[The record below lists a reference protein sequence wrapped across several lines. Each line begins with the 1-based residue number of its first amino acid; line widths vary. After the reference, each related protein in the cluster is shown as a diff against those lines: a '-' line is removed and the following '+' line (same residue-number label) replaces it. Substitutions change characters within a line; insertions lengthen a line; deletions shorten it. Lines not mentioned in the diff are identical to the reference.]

1 MRVLV
6 AGGAGYVGSHVL
18 RALVA
23 AGWEAVVLDNL
34 STGHAAAV
42 ARATGGRAELVVG
55 NVGDCELVRDV
66 LISRKI
72 GAVVHCA
79 AASLV
84 GESMANPSK
93 YWRNNVQEAI
103 GLLDA
108 MVLAGVDKI
117 VFSSSAAV
125 YGEPVAVPIEETHPK
140 SPTST
145 YGMTKL
151 AIEHMLQSYSAAH
164 SMRCV
169 SLRYFNAAGADEPG
183 DIGEAHNPET
193 HLIPIVLQAAL
204 EQRAEV
210 RVFGTDYDTPDGTC
224 VRDYIHVSDLADAHV
239 LALQRMHEME
249 MSGRAA
255 RAEAFNLGSG
265 TGFTVRQVIECAR
278 EVVGTEATIRAV
290 DGQRRPGDP
299 AVLVASSER
308 AKSEL
313 GWAPRRTSLA
323 EIVQSAW
330 KWHRAHP
337 HGYSG

>member
-1 MRVLV
+1 MGATAVRP
-6 AGGAGYVGSHVL
+6 GAGSRVTNAAGRRWENEAAGYGLGMDMAGRRIGSHVL

-72 GAVVHCA
+72 DAVVHCA

-164 SMRCV
+164 SMRW
-169 SLRYFNAAGADEPG
+169 YFNAAG
-183 DIGEAHNPET
+183 
-193 HLIPIVLQAAL
+193 L
-204 EQRAEV
+204 
-210 RVFGTDYDTPDGTC
+210 
-224 VRDYIHVSDLADAHV
+224 
-239 LALQRMHEME
+239 
-249 MSGRAA
+249 
-255 RAEAFNLGSG
+255 
-265 TGFTVRQVIECAR
+265 
-278 EVVGTEATIRAV
+278 
-290 DGQRRPGDP
+290 
-299 AVLVASSER
+299 
-308 AKSEL
+308 
-313 GWAPRRTSLA
+313 TSLRYRRG
-323 EIVQSAW
+323 S
-330 KWHRAHP
+330 
-337 HGYSG
+337 

>member
-1 MRVLV
+1 METS
-6 AGGAGYVGSHVL
+6 GL
-18 RALVA
+18 RA
-23 AGWEAVVLDNL
+23 
-34 STGHAAAV
+34 
-42 ARATGGRAELVVG
+42 RA
-55 NVGDCELVRDV
+55 DV

-72 GAVVHCA
+72 DAVVHCA

-210 RVFGTDYDTPDGTC
+210 RVFVPTTIPDGTC
-224 VRDYIHVSDLADAHV
+224 VRDYIHVSDRPTPTCWRCKGCTRWRC
-239 LALQRMHEME
+239 QPGGT
-249 MSGRAA
+249 SG
-255 RAEAFNLGSG
+255 S
-265 TGFTVRQVIECAR
+265 VQP
-278 EVVGTEATIRAV
+278 
-290 DGQRRPGDP
+290 GQRNRVHSAPGDRVCP
-299 AVLVASSER
+299 
-308 AKSEL
+308 
-313 GWAPRRTSLA
+313 
-323 EIVQSAW
+323 
-330 KWHRAHP
+330 
-337 HGYSG
+337 